1 MQWPYV
7 TGDHSKFEEKQ
18 NGIFGLTPSIFP
30 ESQVT
35 VNPRIFGP
43 RVLETRAAE
52 KMKEIGNALMLKQ
65 LPSYIPLQSFS
76 WFLIDLTRST
86 TDSIPRCFKLARRLT
101 KMKRIVFQWSKLLQ
115 LF

>member
-43 RVLETRAAE
+43 RVLETRASE

-65 LPSYIPLQSFS
+65 LPSYIPLLGSSLISPVSLLTQSHGV
-76 WFLIDLTRST
+76 LN
-86 TDSIPRCFKLARRLT
+86 
-101 KMKRIVFQWSKLLQ
+101 LLED
-115 LF
+115 